1 MRRNLKPKSWGKVE
15 AYLRD
20 TNKEELN
27 PEGSRSAKP
36 SRGSAGWAKRY
47 GHGYL
52 NLTAIQ
58 CNC

>member
-1 MRRNLKPKSWGKVE
+1 MRRNLPKSWGKVE

-27 PEGSRSAKP
+27 PEGIKRDLQSLLEDPQAKC
-36 SRGSAGWAKRY
+36 Y

-52 NLTAIQ
+52 NLTAIP
-58 CNC
+58 